1 MSTKMKQNIAKVAL
15 PCSIAAMSMPV
26 WAADTAIS
34 NAFTTAAGEI
44 KAEVL
49 SYIPIA
55 VTAGLAIVGATIGI
69 KKGIAFL
76 KTMVNKA

>member
-1 MSTKMKQNIAKVAL
+1 MKQKLKSFAVGA
-15 PCSIAAMSMPV
+15 SIACMSAPV
-26 WAADTAIS
+26 FAADTAIS
-34 NAFTTAAGEI
+34 NAFTTAAGDI
-44 KAEVL
+44 KTEVM
-49 SYIPIA
+49 SYIPTA

>member
-1 MSTKMKQNIAKVAL
+1 MTNKIKQGIIKVGL
-15 PCSIAAMSMPV
+15 PVSIMAMSMPV
-26 WAADTAIS
+26 WAADTAI
-34 NAFTTAAGEI
+34 NTAFTAAANDI

-49 SYIPIA
+49 SYIPTA

>member
-15 PCSIAAMSMPV
+15 PVSIMAMSMPV
-26 WAADTAIS
+26 WAADVAIS
-34 NAFTTAAGEI
+34 NAFTTAATEI

-49 SYIPIA
+49 SYIPVA

-76 KTMVNKA
+76 KTMVNQA